1 MQPADLEEVMG
12 IEQHAFR
19 SPWSRQIF
27 SEELDRE
34 WAYLD
39 VLRERQRDGSSR
51 IAAYCN
57 YWLVRDEVHLLNIA
71 THPEVRR
78 RGHARALMTHMIDF
92 ARRHRCRLADG
103 LDIFI
108 DAPAPLPLHHPRGAP
123 LEPAGHRPLPRVRL
137 PAGRHPA
144 QVLRR
149 GPGGRGGDAARA
161 QNGLI
166 RTGATGS
173 GLAP

>member
-1 MQPADLEEVMG
+1 MRRRRVEIVPMQAADLEEVMG

-71 THPEVRR
+71 THPDVRR
-78 RGHARALMTHMIDF
+78 RGHARALMTHMVDF
-92 ARRHRCRLADG
+92 ARRHRCRYITLEVRRSNQAAIDLYREFNFQPVG
-103 LDIFI
+103 IRPKYYVEDQEDALVMLLELDQ
-108 DAPAPLPLHHPRGAP
+108 PRT
-123 LEPAGHRPLPRVRL
+123 
-137 PAGRHPA
+137 
-144 QVLRR
+144 
-149 GPGGRGGDAARA
+149 D
-161 QNGLI
+161 
-166 RTGATGS
+166 
-173 GLAP
+173 